1 MLQELDENI
10 EGLSAQVEYLQENIN
25 EHQSDIVEMMD
36 GRESGDTIDLQVTTY
51 IVRSESCDR
60 HTDFVWLNIVVT
72 RQTNFTTTLSTN
84 LDGCYHYNIN
94 K

>member
-36 GRESGDTIDLQVTTY
+36 GRESGDTIDLQVTTF
-51 IVRSESCDR
+51 IVRLESCDWD
-60 HTDFVWLNIVVT
+60 TDFVWLKIVVT
-72 RQTNFTTTLSTN
+72 RQTNSATTLSTN
-84 LDGCYHYNIN
+84 LDGCYQYNIN

>member
-51 IVRSESCDR
+51 IARLESCDR
-60 HTDFVWLNIVVT
+60 HTDFVWLKLVVT
-72 RQTNFTTTLSTN
+72 RQTNFTTTLSTT
-84 LDGCYHYNIN
+84 LDGCYQNNIN

>member
-51 IVRSESCDR
+51 IVRLESCDGDT
-60 HTDFVWLNIVVT
+60 HLVWLNIVVT
-72 RQTNFTTTLSTN
+72 RQTNFTTTLSTS
-84 LDGCYHYNIN
+84 LDGCYQYDIN